1 MGWKDRLENGFWAR
15 LGRHQLGLLLGLSLI
30 AGLLFAFVELAGEVV
45 EGDTL
50 AFDKALLLAMRDAAD
65 PDQPG
70 GPWWL
75 ARMARDLTSLGSTT
89 ILTLTTVAALGFLL
103 LLRKRAAA
111 LLVLVSVG
119 GGMAL
124 SSSLKAMIG
133 RARPDL
139 VPHGDLVVTASF
151 PSGHAMLSAIVYLTI
166 GALLAQFV
174 AGRRV
179 KAYLLIWAMLLTLLI
194 GASRVYLAVH
204 WPTDVLAGWC
214 IGAAWAAL
222 CWIVAEW
229 LQRRG
234 AVEQDRS
241 HEDGEEPAGR
251 ARPVLSVKNASS
263 GR

>member
-1 MGWKDRLENGFWAR
+1 MAVSWKDRLENGFWAR
-15 LGRHQLGLLLGLSLI
+15 LSRHQLGLLVGLSLS
-30 AGLLFAFVELAGEVV
+30 AGLLFAFVELAGEVL
-45 EGDTL
+45 EGETL
-50 AFDKALLLAMRDAAD
+50 AFDKTILLALRSAAD
-65 PDQPG
+65 PNEPG

-75 ARMARDLTSLGSTT
+75 ARMARDITSLGSTT

-103 LLRKRAAA
+103 LLRKRGAA

-119 GGMAL
+119 GGMTL
-124 SSSLKAMIG
+124 SSTLKALVG

-139 VPHGDLVVTASF
+139 VPHGDIVVTASF
-151 PSGHAMLSAIVYLTI
+151 PSGHAMLSAIVYLTL

-179 KAYLLIWAMLLTLLI
+179 KAYLLVCAMLLTLLV

-214 IGAAWAAL
+214 VGAAWAAL

-234 AVEQDRS
+234 AVEPD
-241 HEDGEEPAGR
+241 HGEAVAQR
-251 ARPVLSVKNASS
+251 
-263 GR
+263 

>member
-1 MGWKDRLENGFWAR
+1 MAVRWKDRLENGFWAR
-15 LGRHQLGLLLGLSLI
+15 LSRHQLGLLVGLSLS
-30 AGLLFAFVELAGEVV
+30 AGLLFAFVELAGEVL
-45 EGDTL
+45 EGETL
-50 AFDKALLLAMRDAAD
+50 AFDKTILLALRSAAD
-65 PDQPG
+65 PNEPG

-75 ARMARDLTSLGSTT
+75 ARMARDITSLGSTT

-119 GGMAL
+119 GGMTL
-124 SSSLKAMIG
+124 SSTLKALVG

-139 VPHGDLVVTASF
+139 VPHGDIVVTASF
-151 PSGHAMLSAIVYLTI
+151 PSGHAMLSAIVYLTL

-179 KAYLLIWAMLLTLLI
+179 KAYLLVCAMLLTLLV

-214 IGAAWAAL
+214 VGAAWAAL

-234 AVEQDRS
+234 AVEP
-241 HEDGEEPAGR
+241 ETGEAVAQR
-251 ARPVLSVKNASS
+251 
-263 GR
+263 

>member
-1 MGWKDRLENGFWAR
+1 MAWRDRLENGFWTR
-15 LGRHQLGLLLGLSLI
+15 LGRHQLGLLIGLSAI
-30 AGLLFAFVELAGEVV
+30 AGLLFVFVELSGEVL

-50 AFDKALLLAMRDAAD
+50 AFDKALLLALRNPAD
-65 PDQPG
+65 PDLPA

-75 ARMARDLTSLGSTT
+75 ARVARDITSMGSTT
-89 ILTLTTVAALGFLL
+89 ILTLTTVAALGFLV

-119 GGMAL
+119 GGMTL
-124 SSSLKAMIG
+124 SSGLKALIG

-139 VPHGDLVVTASF
+139 VPHGDMVITASF
-151 PSGHAMLSAIVYLTI
+151 PSGHAMLSAVVYLTL

-179 KAYLLIWAMLLTLLI
+179 KAYLLVCAMLLTLLV
-194 GASRVYLAVH
+194 GVSRVYLAVH

-214 IGAAWAAL
+214 VGAAWAAL

-234 AVEQDRS
+234 TVEQEHAPSPQGAADA
-241 HEDGEEPAGR
+241 GTPATTRHG
-251 ARPVLSVKNASS
+251 V
-263 GR
+263 G

>member
-1 MGWKDRLENGFWAR
+1 MAVSWKDRLENGFWAR
-15 LGRHQLGLLLGLSLI
+15 LSRHQLGLLVGLSLS
-30 AGLLFAFVELAGEVV
+30 AGLLFAFVELAGEVL
-45 EGDTL
+45 EGETL
-50 AFDKALLLAMRDAAD
+50 AFDKTILLALRSAAD
-65 PDQPG
+65 PNEPG

-75 ARMARDLTSLGSTT
+75 ARMARDITSLGSTT
-89 ILTLTTVAALGFLL
+89 ILTLMTVAALGFLL
-103 LLRKRAAA
+103 LLRKRGAA

-119 GGMAL
+119 GGMTL
-124 SSSLKAMIG
+124 SSTLKALVG

-139 VPHGDLVVTASF
+139 VPHGDIVVTASF
-151 PSGHAMLSAIVYLTI
+151 PSGHAMLSAIVYLTL

-179 KAYLLIWAMLLTLLI
+179 KAYLLVCAMLLTLLV

-214 IGAAWAAL
+214 VGAAWAAL

-234 AVEQDRS
+234 AVEPD
-241 HEDGEEPAGR
+241 HGEAVAQR
-251 ARPVLSVKNASS
+251 
-263 GR
+263 